1 MAQTLRLNMRHYTKP
16 GTGRTRRPKDSD
28 DPPRPPGPPV
38 IPAGTEL
45 APAVFE
51 FRGSRVKVRL
61 RQPGWQAR
69 SDQVAALIDG
79 EWCIVT
85 ARALA
90 SHMAGML
97 PRQAT
102 RRQMAETY

>member
-1 MAQTLRLNMRHYTKP
+1 MRHYTKP
-16 GTGRTRRPKDSD
+16 GTGRTRRPKDGD
-28 DPPRPPGPPV
+28 DPPRHPEPPV

-51 FRGSRVKVRL
+51 FRGSRVEVRL

-79 EWCIVT
+79 EWLIVT
-85 ARALA
+85 ARWLA
-90 SHMAGML
+90 QYMARKL

-102 RRQMAETY
+102 RRQRDEML